1 MKAVVCNSLSEL
13 FDAEP
18 GAIFLEENGY
28 LMCKCPRAAECD
40 HSGVIQIPVHAP
52 GRSLVI
58 PRPQRSAPASF
69 SARRLMTGKDA
80 PGMVGCKTANGG
92 NVNQKYKVHFGG
104 NVFEIGLEKIL

>member
-52 GRSLVI
+52 GESGKGWTI
-58 PRPQRSAPASF
+58 
-69 SARRLMTGKDA
+69 TGYPEATTLSPSVFQCPPPHDRQ
-80 PGMVGCKTANGG
+80 GCSWHGWLQNGEWR
-92 NVNQKYKVHFGG
+92 KC
-104 NVFEIGLEKIL
+104 